1 MSSNNCLKE
10 SSLVLVAV
18 MPTPK
23 DMEIARVLGWYR
35 IPFRMAPKMLD
46 VDYLLFY
53 QTGKFTEGHDSRIEY
68 YSEVRGH
75 ELTTRKELIRNEPN
89 HPRANEEYF
98 KIELGPVTPL
108 GKVIF
113 AKNWKRI
120 TFFYS
125 LGHLVNQA
133 QFIDQLVVKS
143 EEREILWKTI
153 RDHGNVEYCN
163 SREKHQ
169 SLTDSDLLIIID
181 QVFALN
187 ANLNQGLFEEWN

>member
-1 MSSNNCLKE
+1 MGSDNGLQEC
-10 SSLVLVAV
+10 SLALVAV

-23 DMEIARVLGWYR
+23 DLEIARVLGWYR

-53 QTGKFTEGHDSRIEY
+53 QTGKYPVGHTSRIEY

-75 ELTTRKELIRNEPN
+75 ELTTRKELFRNEPE

-98 KIELGPVTPL
+98 KIDLGPVTQLPRA
-108 GKVIF
+108 IT

-120 TFFYS
+120 TFFYR
-125 LGHLVNQA
+125 LGYLVNQA
-133 QFIDQLVVKS
+133 CSIDDLLVKS
-143 EEREILWKTI
+143 DERDILWKTI
-153 RDHGNVEYCN
+153 RERGNVEYGN
-163 SREKHQ
+163 NKMQPPLLS
-169 SLTDSDLLIIID
+169 DSDLLKVFD

-187 ANLNQGLFEEWN
+187 ANLNQVNF